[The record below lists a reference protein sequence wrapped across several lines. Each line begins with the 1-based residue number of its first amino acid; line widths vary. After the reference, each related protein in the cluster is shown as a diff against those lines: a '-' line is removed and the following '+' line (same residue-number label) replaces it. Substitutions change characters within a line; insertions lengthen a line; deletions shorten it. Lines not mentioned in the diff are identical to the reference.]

1 METAHAHG
9 SVLGAQWKHQE
20 EVYNPASTFEAGR
33 PFEYVENFS
42 RGYDTGRR
50 DGTVAGLLIG
60 SVTGAITAL
69 LIALLS

>member
-1 METAHAHG
+1 METVHAHS
-9 SVLGAQWKHQE
+9 SVLGAQWKHQD
-20 EVYNPASTFEAGR
+20 EVFNPASAFEGNR

-42 RGYDTGRR
+42 RGYDSGRR

-69 LIALLS
+69 LIALLM